1 MREEDPVVPEE
12 FSENHA
18 VHLDTSW
25 IPSDQQQVYREC
37 LETLLQA
44 RVPFILAGA
53 FALYAY
59 TGIQRDTKDLDVFLP
74 AEHVRN
80 ALLTLSAKGFRTEVR
95 DGLWLAKA
103 HKEPYFVDLIFANP
117 NKEIQIDMGWIRR
130 SRRAEVFGMTVPLLA
145 LEELIISKIY
155 VARRDRF
162 DGADIA
168 HLIQGSKGQLDW
180 NWIARCLGKD
190 QELLLWHFV
199 LFQYVYP
206 GHVHY
211 LPASLMDRIY
221 ESMARS
227 RSNPPGEKNFRGM
240 LVDPVSFEVD
250 CLTWGYE
257 DVRDTQPLVDELGSL
272 M

>member
-1 MREEDPVVPEE
+1 MQEEHTGGPEDDGE
-12 FSENHA
+12 IA
-18 VHLDTSW
+18 VRLDTSW
-25 IPSDQQQVYREC
+25 IPPDQEQVYRDC
-37 LETLLQA
+37 LDCLLKA

-59 TGIQRDTKDLDVFLP
+59 TGIQRNTKDLDVFLP

-80 ALLTLSAKGFRTEVR
+80 ALLNLVEKGFRTEVR

-103 HKEPYFVDLIFANP
+103 HRGPYFVDLIFANP
-117 NKEIQIDMGWIRR
+117 NKEIQIDMGWVRR
-130 SRRAEVFGMTVPLLA
+130 SRRAQVFGMTVPLLA

-155 VARRDRF
+155 VTRRDRF

-168 HLIQGSKGQLDW
+168 HLIHGAKGQLDW
-180 NWIARCLGKD
+180 NWISRCLGKD
-190 QELLLWHFV
+190 QRLLFWHFV
-199 LFQYVYP
+199 FFQYVYP

-221 ESMARS
+221 ESMVRS
-227 RSNPPGEKNFRGM
+227 RAAPPDEKTFRGM

-250 CLTWGYE
+250 CRDWGYE
-257 DVRDTQPLVDELGSL
+257 DVRDTQPLIDEQGSL

>member
-1 MREEDPVVPEE
+1 MQDDRTGGLEG
-12 FSENHA
+12 SNAIA
-18 VHLDTSW
+18 VRLDTSW
-25 IPSDQQQVYREC
+25 IPPEQEQVYREC
-37 LETLLQA
+37 LDSLLKA

-59 TGIQRDTKDLDVFLP
+59 TGIQRDTKDLDIFLP
-74 AEHVRN
+74 AEHVRT

-103 HKEPYFVDLIFANP
+103 HKKPYFVDLIFANP
-117 NKEIQIDMGWIRR
+117 NKEIQIDMGWVRR

-145 LEELIISKIY
+145 IEELIISKLY
-155 VARRDRF
+155 VTRRDRF

-168 HLIQGSKGQLDW
+168 HLILGSRGQLDW
-180 NWIARCLGKD
+180 KWISRSLGKD
-190 QELLLWHFV
+190 QELLLWYFV
-199 LFQYVYP
+199 FFQYVYP

-221 ESMARS
+221 ESMSRS
-227 RSNPPGEKNFRGM
+227 RSNPPDEKTFRGM

-250 CLTWGYE
+250 CLSWGYE
-257 DVRDTQPLVDELGSL
+257 DLRDTQPLVDEDGSL